1 MDQIHE
7 ELKKPEVL
15 QVVHSDE
22 DSDSGRDSI
31 ITSQSLE
38 SVTFRSHDIIP
49 FVDESPSAAIEPQTN
64 RQSDTDYETCDS
76 GMSSER
82 SSVENA
88 TIEEGGTNVMLNK
101 DKTGG
106 NRRRK
111 VSEKNRTNTDGHAD
125 SPTPRSDS
133 ILGSSN
139 SDQNSAKDRKE
150 SANKAHQR
158 ASSHER
164 PITIGGGDAG
174 DVEFSDA
181 VAEMEP
187 LQGHRSRTLSG
198 RSRNSSESESL
209 DGRNQSPRHAAKRG
223 KKIIFEDNYFRCNFI
238 HHAMYNFDGWFPLAL
253 VNRKMR
259 EVSIKGK
266 GNLNMSTES
275 RRHFDQ
281 SGKIISEH
289 ISEYSNTSFIYI
301 ELLARIH
308 NLT

>member
-15 QVVHSDE
+15 QIVQSDE

-38 SVTFRSHDIIP
+38 SVTFRSHDIP
-49 FVDESPSAAIEPQTN
+49 FVDESPSAAIEPHTN
-64 RQSDTDYETCDS
+64 MQSDTDYETCDS

-88 TIEEGGTNVMLNK
+88 TIEEGGTNVVLNK

-111 VSEKNRTNTDGHAD
+111 VSEKNRTNTDDHTDA
-125 SPTPRSDS
+125 TTRSDS

-187 LQGHRSRTLSG
+187 LQGHRSRTISG

-209 DGRNQSPRHAAKRG
+209 VGRNQSPRHGAKRG
-223 KKIIFEDNYFRCNFI
+223 RKIILKKTVSVLFLNAT
-238 HHAMYNFDGWFPLAL
+238 HH
-253 VNRKMR
+253 
-259 EVSIKGK
+259 
-266 GNLNMSTES
+266 
-275 RRHFDQ
+275 
-281 SGKIISEH
+281 IILKKSK
-289 ISEYSNTSFIYI
+289 SQ
-301 ELLARIH
+301 
-308 NLT
+308 

>member
-7 ELKKPEVL
+7 ELKKPEVV

-38 SVTFRSHDIIP
+38 SVTFRSHDIP
-49 FVDESPSAAIEPQTN
+49 FVDESPSAAIERQTN

-111 VSEKNRTNTDGHAD
+111 VSEKNRTNTDDHAD
-125 SPTPRSDS
+125 SPTTRSDS

-158 ASSHER
+158 ASSRER

-209 DGRNQSPRHAAKRG
+209 VGRNQSPRHAAKRG
-223 KKIIFEDNYFRCNFI
+223 KKIKRKTTSDI
-238 HHAMYNFDGWFPLAL
+238 HHAIYTILMKSVRISTSTAKLKNERSC
-253 VNRKMR
+253 NCR
-259 EVSIKGK
+259 EIFQFHHKVT
-266 GNLNMSTES
+266 NV
-275 RRHFDQ
+275 
-281 SGKIISEH
+281 
-289 ISEYSNTSFIYI
+289 
-301 ELLARIH
+301 
-308 NLT
+308 

>member
-38 SVTFRSHDIIP
+38 SVTFRSHDIP

-111 VSEKNRTNTDGHAD
+111 VSEKNRTNTDDDAD
-125 SPTPRSDS
+125 SPTTRSDS
-133 ILGSSN
+133 ILESSN

-181 VAEMEP
+181 VAEIEP

-198 RSRNSSESESL
+198 RSRNSSESECL
-209 DGRNQSPRHAAKRG
+209 VGRNQSPRHAAKRG
-223 KKIIFEDNYFRCNFI
+223 KKIIFEENYFRHSFKR
-238 HHAMYNFDGWFPLAL
+238 HA
-253 VNRKMR
+253 
-259 EVSIKGK
+259 
-266 GNLNMSTES
+266 
-275 RRHFDQ
+275 
-281 SGKIISEH
+281 
-289 ISEYSNTSFIYI
+289 
-301 ELLARIH
+301 IH
-308 NLT
+308 NCWLVRVS